1 MFGRNKGAKQTAE
14 AAALM
19 AEVQA
24 GQFEPPS
31 GGVSQG
37 VSYGGEGD
45 PNPMAG
51 LGLGGQTNVE
61 VFGNASPEQ
70 LQAALAKAQEVLGR
84 MAANGNQPPP
94 GLAHLADP
102 GTLAQLQQ
110 LASQHAQG
118 GISAEEL
125 AELKRH
131 LLAGQ

>member
-61 VFGNASPEQ
+61 VFGNASPSNSK
-70 LQAALAKAQEVLGR
+70 LRWPRPKKCWAVWRRTVTSRRPDWPIWPTRDACSAAA
-84 MAANGNQPPP
+84 
-94 GLAHLADP
+94 
-102 GTLAQLQQ
+102 
-110 LASQHAQG
+110 ASQPARPG
-118 GISAEEL
+118 
-125 AELKRH
+125 RH
-131 LLAGQ
+131 QR

>member
-1 MFGRNKGAKQTAE
+1 MFGRNKGAKQSAE
-14 AAALM
+14 AAQLM

-37 VSYGGEGD
+37 VSYGAEGD
-45 PNPMAG
+45 PNPLAG
-51 LGLGGQTNVE
+51 LGLGGPTNVQ

-70 LQAALAKAQEVLGR
+70 LQLALAKAQEALSL
-84 MAANGNQPPP
+84 MAANGTRLPPH
-94 GLAHLADP
+94 LAHLADP
-102 GTLAQLQQ
+102 ATIAKLQQ

-118 GISAEEL
+118 SISPEEL